1 MKHIKLYIIIIFTV
15 VVLVCGCVNLEE
27 YIPIEEYNFK
37 ISELEEAN
45 GEIDSNAI
53 EILEL
58 KEEVNTLENGLD
70 LTEEELIK
78 YKNLINNLNE
88 LLSNIYIGYAENE
101 NWKSEEFTAFSLKY
115 GDKIFLITA
124 GHCVHYNLE
133 GLDTGLYTTIKFKQN
148 KGNWIYPKLLTYE
161 NDFNN
166 NRDYAILYSDKL
178 NNGLD
183 FDKNNDLPL
192 YILGNLNS
200 NIIKAHLRFGIE
212 GDSGSPIIDEDCKVV
227 GLRTGG
233 DFKYT
238 SINIIIEAIDNLN

>member
-1 MKHIKLYIIIIFTV
+1 MKKIIIIVFIISIFC
-15 VVLVCGCVNLEE
+15 LIGCTDLSHYVPIDE
-27 YIPIEEYNFK
+27 YYNK
-37 ISELEEAN
+37 LSELEEAN
-45 GEIDSNAI
+45 SKIDSNAI

-58 KEEVNTLENGLD
+58 KEEVNTLENN
-70 LTEEELIK
+70 LTLSKEELIK
-78 YKNLINNLNE
+78 YRSLVDNLNE